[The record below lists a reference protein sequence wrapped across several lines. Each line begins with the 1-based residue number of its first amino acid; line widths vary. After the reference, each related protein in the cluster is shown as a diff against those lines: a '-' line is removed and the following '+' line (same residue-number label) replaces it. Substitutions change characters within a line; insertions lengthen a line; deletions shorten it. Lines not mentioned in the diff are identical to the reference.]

1 MSSRRESAET
11 VHEETVRRFS
21 IVPKLVHY
29 ISKFALNDDGRQ
41 SNLQTPS
48 RFPPSSR
55 NDRRRSTVEISDRF
69 V

>member
-1 MSSRRESAET
+1 MSSRRESAAT

-29 ISKFALNDDGRQ
+29 ASKFALNDDERQ
-41 SNLQTPS
+41 STLQTPS
-48 RFPPSSR
+48 RFPPSLR
-55 NDRRRSTVEISDRF
+55 NDRRRSTLEISDRF